1 MCRIFDSVFRERYQ
15 LINNTLHLYNYNLY
29 YLMKDMMQLKTMS
42 SDRGYQA
49 EQDAKIMWNRIKYEF
64 FYKHKKNSIFLN

>member
-64 FYKHKKNSIFLN
+64 FY